1 MAKTVLDVLI
11 ERLDSDIERASEF
24 LTSGRAED
32 HSSYR
37 ELCGLI
43 RGLETAK
50 DYIKAHV
57 QQLENEDDF

>member
-11 ERLDSDIERASEF
+11 ERLDSDIERASDF
-24 LTSGRAED
+24 LSAGRAESFSD
-32 HSSYR
+32 YR
-37 ELCGLI
+37 ELCGLL

-50 DYIKAHV
+50 DYITAHV